1 VVQVQVQVVADVPAT
16 SIRLVSGG
24 GKAELA
30 TDDDDRVFDRLVGRG
45 QVSASRRG
53 DEVLTRIGRALNR
66 LAPRYVFGA
75 WIVRERESA
84 FSGALC
90 PAVPGGLIRR
100 ACCRLSRL
108 HGR

>member
-1 VVQVQVQVVADVPAT
+1 MPGWAEPP
-16 SIRLVSGG
+16 
-24 GKAELA
+24 AELA

-53 DEVLTRIGRALNR
+53 DEVLTRTWRALNR

-75 WIVRERESA
+75 WIVRERDSA

-90 PAVPGGLIRR
+90 PAVPGGLIQR